1 VGDQN
6 RIAELEHRIRETD
19 SMLARLADVVKRMS
33 VEIRGL
39 PGVNGSSPAW
49 RDVEELVRDIDRT
62 RGR

>member
-1 VGDQN
+1 MSDQN
-6 RIAELEHRIRETD
+6 RIAELEHQLRETN

-33 VEIRGL
+33 VEVRRL

-49 RDVEELVRDIDRT
+49 HDVEEIVRDIDRV

>member
-1 VGDQN
+1 MSDQN
-6 RIAELEHRIRETD
+6 RIAELEHRLRETN

-49 RDVEELVRDIDRT
+49 RDVEEIVRDIDRA
-62 RGR
+62 RGH